1 MFACSKLSVCI
12 LVLEFVFLVT
22 RSADYIVTD
31 YIDFLSHWIILSTDL
46 FNYTDSFRSE
56 SLNNSLNQPIQVF
69 RWTGLQLQHPSDKDI
84 WKWMDR
90 FVPSGFL
97 QERVI
102 DQSYTRFGSPVN
114 SGTSKHHCCVS
125 LGDVMVLL
133 CFGAIRWWSKEVTAM
148 CLRLLKSKLFKCYSV
163 LAYCLLWYVV

>member
-1 MFACSKLSVCI
+1 MFQTVSMYISAGVC
-12 LVLEFVFLVT
+12 FLVT

-90 FVPSGFL
+90 FFL
-97 QERVI
+97 Q
-102 DQSYTRFGSPVN
+102 DSFGSESLINHTPDLVRRLIQELVN
-114 SGTSKHHCCVS
+114 TTVVCRSE
-125 LGDVMVLL
+125 MWWF
-133 CFGAIRWWSKEVTAM
+133 CFALELFAGGAK
-148 CLRLLKSKLFKCYSV
+148 K
-163 LAYCLLWYVV
+163 